1 MITPRTTFIKELV
14 EPEHQLFHHRI
25 QSCSYN
31 LDRHHLSKVL
41 IDNMIHHEGIG
52 ISANQIGIWERAFAM
67 VRDLENNEVMVCFNP
82 RIIKSYSEEIEMEE
96 GCLSYPEL
104 FLKIKRPDKIVVK
117 YEDEDKKLHKIKL
130 EGLASRVFQHE
141 YDHLQGI
148 NFTQRAN
155 KIHLDRARKQKIKLD
170 RLRRKNAKRTPL

>member
-1 MITPRTTFIKELV
+1 MRTDIHGLMIRELV
-14 EPEHQLFHHRI
+14 KPEHQLFHHRI

-31 LDRHHLSKVL
+31 LDRHHLSRVL

-82 RIIKSYSEEIEMEE
+82 RIIKSYSEEVEMEE

-104 FLKIKRPDKIVVK
+104 FLKVKRPDKIVVK
-117 YEDEDKKLHKIKL
+117 YEDEDKKIHKLKL
-130 EGLASRVFQHE
+130 QGLASRVFQHE
-141 YDHLQGI
+141 YDHMEGI
-148 NFTQRAN
+148 DFTQR
-155 KIHLDRARKQKIKLD
+155 
-170 RLRRKNAKRTPL
+170 T

>member
-1 MITPRTTFIKELV
+1 MITPRATFIKELV
-14 EPEHQLFHHRI
+14 EPEHQLFHHRV

-31 LDRHHLSKVL
+31 LDRHHLSRVL
-41 IDNMIHHEGIG
+41 IDNMIHHDGIG

-82 RIIKSYSEEIEMEE
+82 RIVKSYAEEVEMEE

-117 YEDEDKKLHKIKL
+117 YEDEDKKTHKMKL
-130 EGLASRVFQHE
+130 QGLASRVFQHE
-141 YDHLQGI
+141 YDHMEGI
-148 NFTQRAN
+148 DFTQRS
-155 KIHLDRARKQKIKLD
+155 
-170 RLRRKNAKRTPL
+170 

>member
-1 MITPRTTFIKELV
+1 MITPRATFIKELV

-31 LDRHHLSKVL
+31 LDRHHLSRVL
-41 IDNMIHHEGIG
+41 IDNMIHHNGIG

-67 VRDLENNEVMVCFNP
+67 VRDLENNEVIVCFNP
-82 RIIKSYSEEIEMEE
+82 RIIKLYAEEVEMEE

-117 YEDEDKKLHKIKL
+117 YEDEDKKTHKLKL
-130 EGLASRVFQHE
+130 QGLASRVFQHE
-141 YDHLQGI
+141 YDHMEGI
-148 NFTQRAN
+148 DFTQR
-155 KIHLDRARKQKIKLD
+155 
-170 RLRRKNAKRTPL
+170 T

>member
-1 MITPRTTFIKELV
+1 MITPKTSYIKELV
-14 EPEHQLFHHRI
+14 DPEHQLFHHRI

-31 LDRHHLSKVL
+31 LDRHHLSRVL

-82 RIIKSYSEEIEMEE
+82 RIIKSYSEEVEMEE

-104 FLKIKRPDKIVVK
+104 FLKVKRPDKIVVK
-117 YEDEDKKLHKIKL
+117 YDDEDKKTHKLKL
-130 EGLASRVFQHE
+130 QGLASRVFQHE
-141 YDHLQGI
+141 YDHMEGI
-148 NFTQRAN
+148 DFTQR
-155 KIHLDRARKQKIKLD
+155 
-170 RLRRKNAKRTPL
+170 T

>member
-1 MITPRTTFIKELV
+1 MITPRATFIKELV
-14 EPEHQLFHHRI
+14 DPEHQLFHHRI

-31 LDRHHLSKVL
+31 LNRQELSRIL
-41 IDNMIHHEGIG
+41 IDNMIHHNGIG

-82 RIIKSYSEEIEMEE
+82 RIVKSYSEEVEMEE

-117 YEDEDKKLHKIKL
+117 YEDEDKKTHKLKL
-130 EGLASRVFQHE
+130 QGLASRVFQHE
-141 YDHLQGI
+141 YDHMEGI
-148 NFTQRAN
+148 DFTQR
-155 KIHLDRARKQKIKLD
+155 
-170 RLRRKNAKRTPL
+170 T

>member
-1 MITPRTTFIKELV
+1 MITPRATFIKELV

-31 LDRHHLSKVL
+31 LDRHHLSRVL
-41 IDNMIHHEGIG
+41 IDNMIHHNGIG
-52 ISANQIGIWERAFAM
+52 ISANQICIWERAFAM

-82 RIIKSYSEEIEMEE
+82 RIVKSYSEEVEMEE

-117 YEDEDKKLHKIKL
+117 YEDEDKKTHKIKL
-130 EGLASRVFQHE
+130 QGLASRVFQHE
-141 YDHLQGI
+141 YDHMEGI
-148 NFTQRAN
+148 DFTQR
-155 KIHLDRARKQKIKLD
+155 
-170 RLRRKNAKRTPL
+170 T

>member
-1 MITPRTTFIKELV
+1 MITPRATFIKELV

-25 QSCSYN
+25 NSCSYN
-31 LDRHHLSKVL
+31 LDRHHLSRVL

-82 RIIKSYSEEIEMEE
+82 RIVKSYSEEVEMEE

-117 YEDEDKKLHKIKL
+117 YEDENKKIHKIKL
-130 EGLASRVFQHE
+130 QGLASRVFQHE
-141 YDHLQGI
+141 YDHMEGI
-148 NFTQRAN
+148 DFTQR
-155 KIHLDRARKQKIKLD
+155 
-170 RLRRKNAKRTPL
+170 T

>member
-1 MITPRTTFIKELV
+1 MITPRATFIKDLV

-25 QSCSYN
+25 NSCSYN
-31 LDRHHLSKVL
+31 LDRHHLSRVL
-41 IDNMIHHEGIG
+41 VDNMIHHQGIG

-82 RIIKSYSEEIEMEE
+82 RIIKSYSEEVEMEE

-117 YEDEDKKLHKIKL
+117 YEDENKKTHKLKL
-130 EGLASRVFQHE
+130 QGLASRVFQHE
-141 YDHLQGI
+141 YDHMEGI
-148 NFTQRAN
+148 DFTQR
-155 KIHLDRARKQKIKLD
+155 
-170 RLRRKNAKRTPL
+170 T

>member
-1 MITPRTTFIKELV
+1 MITPRATFIKDLV

-25 QSCSYN
+25 NSCSYN
-31 LDRHHLSKVL
+31 LDRHHLSRVL
-41 IDNMIHHEGIG
+41 VDNMIHHQGIG

-82 RIIKSYSEEIEMEE
+82 RIIKSYSEEVEMEE

-117 YEDEDKKLHKIKL
+117 YEDEDKKTHKIKL
-130 EGLASRVFQHE
+130 QGLASRVFQHE
-141 YDHLQGI
+141 YDHMEGI
-148 NFTQRAN
+148 DFTQR
-155 KIHLDRARKQKIKLD
+155 
-170 RLRRKNAKRTPL
+170 T

>member
-1 MITPRTTFIKELV
+1 MEMFSTMITPRTTFIKELV

-25 QSCSYN
+25 NSCSYN
-31 LDRHHLSKVL
+31 LDRHHLSRVL
-41 IDNMIHHEGIG
+41 IDNMIHHNGIG

-67 VRDLENNEVMVCFNP
+67 IRDLENNEVMVCFNP
-82 RIIKSYSEEIEMEE
+82 RIIKSYTEEVEMEE

-117 YEDEDKKLHKIKL
+117 YEDEDKKTHKMKL

-141 YDHLQGI
+141 YDHMEGI
-148 NFTQRAN
+148 DFTQR
-155 KIHLDRARKQKIKLD
+155 
-170 RLRRKNAKRTPL
+170 T

>member
-1 MITPRTTFIKELV
+1 MAKVSIRILMITPRATFIKELV

-31 LDRHHLSKVL
+31 LDRHHLSRVL
-41 IDNMIHHEGIG
+41 IDNMIHHNGIG

-82 RIIKSYSEEIEMEE
+82 RIVKSYSEEVEMEE

-117 YEDEDKKLHKIKL
+117 YEDEDKKTHKIKL
-130 EGLASRVFQHE
+130 QGLASRVFQHE
-141 YDHLQGI
+141 YDHMEGI
-148 NFTQRAN
+148 DFTQR
-155 KIHLDRARKQKIKLD
+155 
-170 RLRRKNAKRTPL
+170 T

>member
-1 MITPRTTFIKELV
+1 MITPRATFIKELV

-25 QSCSYN
+25 NSCSYN
-31 LDRHHLSKVL
+31 LDRHHLSRVL
-41 IDNMIHHEGIG
+41 IDNMIHHNGIG

-82 RIIKSYSEEIEMEE
+82 RIVKSYAEEVEMEE

-117 YEDEDKKLHKIKL
+117 YEDEDKKTHKMKL
-130 EGLASRVFQHE
+130 QGLASRVFQHE
-141 YDHLQGI
+141 YDHMEGI
-148 NFTQRAN
+148 DFTQR
-155 KIHLDRARKQKIKLD
+155 
-170 RLRRKNAKRTPL
+170 T

>member
-1 MITPRTTFIKELV
+1 MITPRATFIKELV

-25 QSCSYN
+25 NSCSYN
-31 LDRHHLSKVL
+31 LNRQELSKILV
-41 IDNMIHHEGIG
+41 DNMIHHNGIG

-67 VRDLENNEVMVCFNP
+67 VRDLENNEVIVCFNP
-82 RIIKSYSEEIEMEE
+82 RIVKSYSEEVEMEE

-117 YEDEDKKLHKIKL
+117 YEDVDKKIHKMKL

-141 YDHLQGI
+141 YDHMEGI
-148 NFTQRAN
+148 DFTQR
-155 KIHLDRARKQKIKLD
+155 
-170 RLRRKNAKRTPL
+170 T

>member
-1 MITPRTTFIKELV
+1 MITPKTSYIKELV

-31 LDRHHLSKVL
+31 LDRHHLSKIL
-41 IDNMIHHEGIG
+41 IDNMIHHNGIG

-67 VRDLENNEVMVCFNP
+67 VRDIENNEVIVCFNP
-82 RIIKSYSEEIEMEE
+82 RIVKSYSEEVEMEE

-117 YEDEDKKLHKIKL
+117 YEDEDKKTHKLKL
-130 EGLASRVFQHE
+130 QGLASRVFQHE
-141 YDHLQGI
+141 YDHMEGI
-148 NFTQRAN
+148 DFTQR
-155 KIHLDRARKQKIKLD
+155 
-170 RLRRKNAKRTPL
+170 T

>member
-1 MITPRTTFIKELV
+1 MITPRATFIKELV
-14 EPEHQLFHHRI
+14 EPEHQLFHHRV

-31 LDRHHLSKVL
+31 LDRHHLSRVL
-41 IDNMIHHEGIG
+41 IDNMIHHNGIG
-52 ISANQIGIWERAFAM
+52 ISANQIGIRERAFTM

-82 RIIKSYSEEIEMEE
+82 RIVKSYAEEVEMEE

-117 YEDEDKKLHKIKL
+117 YEDEDKKTHKIKL

-141 YDHLQGI
+141 YDHMEGI
-148 NFTQRAN
+148 DFTQR
-155 KIHLDRARKQKIKLD
+155 
-170 RLRRKNAKRTPL
+170 T

>member
-1 MITPRTTFIKELV
+1 MITPRATFIKELV

-31 LDRHHLSKVL
+31 LDRHHLSKILV
-41 IDNMIHHEGIG
+41 DNMIHHEGIG

-82 RIIKSYSEEIEMEE
+82 RIVKSYSEEVEMEE

-117 YEDEDKKLHKIKL
+117 YEDEDKKTHKLKL
-130 EGLASRVFQHE
+130 QGLASRVFQHE
-141 YDHLQGI
+141 YDHMEGI
-148 NFTQRAN
+148 DFTQR
-155 KIHLDRARKQKIKLD
+155 
-170 RLRRKNAKRTPL
+170 T